1 MKLKSQKNF
10 GIILIIVGAVLEA
23 LFFILQNFD
32 YKGGVLCGM
41 GSCFIFVG
49 LIYLLRVR
57 RLSKNAEKAADYEAS
72 ITDERTAFIVSKAR
86 SVTFYICIFVQLVA
100 GLVCIFLLDQRA
112 IGEVLTYL
120 TCFQCLLYYVILVI
134 LNRKY

>member
-23 LFFILQNFD
+23 LFFLLQNFD

-41 GSCFIFVG
+41 GSCFVFIG

-57 RLSKNAEKAADYEAS
+57 RLSKDAEKAADYEAS
-72 ITDERTAFIVSKAR
+72 VTDERTAYIVSKAR
-86 SVTFYICIFVQLVA
+86 SVTFYICIFAQLIA
-100 GLVCIFLLDQRA
+100 GLVCIFFLDQRV

-134 LNRKY
+134 LNKKY

>member
-23 LFFILQNFD
+23 LFFLLQNFD

-41 GSCFIFVG
+41 GSCFVFIG

-57 RLSKNAEKAADYEAS
+57 RLSKDAEKAADYEAS
-72 ITDERTAFIVSKAR
+72 VTDERTAYIVSKAR

-100 GLVCIFLLDQRA
+100 GLVCIFFLDQRV

>member
-23 LFFILQNFD
+23 LFFLLQNFD

-41 GSCFIFVG
+41 GSCFVFIG

-57 RLSKNAEKAADYEAS
+57 RLSKDAEKAADYEAS
-72 ITDERTAFIVSKAR
+72 VTDERTAYIVSKAR
-86 SVTFYICIFVQLVA
+86 SVTFYICIFAQLIA
-100 GLVCIFLLDQRA
+100 GLVCIFFLDQRV

>member
-23 LFFILQNFD
+23 LFFLLQNFD

-41 GSCFIFVG
+41 GSCFVFIG

-57 RLSKNAEKAADYEAS
+57 RLSKDAEKAADYEAS
-72 ITDERTAFIVSKAR
+72 VTDERTAYIVSKAR
-86 SVTFYICIFVQLVA
+86 SVTFYICIFAQLIA
-100 GLVCIFLLDQRA
+100 GLVCIFFLDQRA